1 MSYTLLDKPSLSNF
15 TYLGTALETSSNVV
29 SVVSY
34 PILNFVSL
42 TKDSISSSFVHRGP
56 ALDTTTEV
64 EFSVATPILSF
75 VRIAP
80 QAETAES
87 ATGPIQRWANL

>member
-1 MSYTLLDKPSLSNF
+1 MSYTLLDKPSLSSF
-15 TYLGTALETSSNVV
+15 TYLGTALDAPSNAV

-34 PILNFVSL
+34 PLLNFVSL
-42 TKDSISSSFVHRGP
+42 TKDSISNSFVHRGP
-56 ALDTTTEV
+56 ALDTATEV

-80 QAETAES
+80 EAEAAES
-87 ATGPIQRWANL
+87 ATGPVQRWANL